1 MNTFFLIMSIA
12 TAILGLML
20 MFLGIKYDIEKP
32 KKYLFIIVGLAVFI
46 FYFLKAIEYLI

>member
-20 MFLGIKYDIEKP
+20 MFFGIKYDIEKP
-32 KKYLFIIVGLAVFI
+32 RKYIFIIVGFAEFI
-46 FYFLKAIEYLI
+46 FFLLKAIEYLI